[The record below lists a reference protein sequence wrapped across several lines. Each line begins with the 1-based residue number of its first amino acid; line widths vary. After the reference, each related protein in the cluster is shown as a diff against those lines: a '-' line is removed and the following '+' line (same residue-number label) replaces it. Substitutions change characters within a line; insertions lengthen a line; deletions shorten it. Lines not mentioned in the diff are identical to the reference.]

1 MTEAPGQFPALA
13 DDPAAELAKGKAALR
28 QVDWIAGGAAVSEA
42 ARPSFQ
48 AALENLGKAMR
59 QTGGRYR
66 IDLYMLQRY
75 DETAA
80 RMYGPGRLAT
90 IQQLLGSDG
99 FAVEPGK
106 VKRDKDARTE
116 VVRLK

>member
-1 MTEAPGQFPALA
+1 M
-13 DDPAAELAKGKAALR
+13 
-28 QVDWIAGGAAVSEA
+28 
-42 ARPSFQ
+42 
-48 AALENLGKAMR
+48 M
-59 QTGGRYR
+59 
-66 IDLYMLQRY
+66 QRY

-106 VKRDKDARTE
+106 VKRDKDPRIE
-116 VVRLK
+116 IVRLK